1 MGAVGIEMLGQALS
15 RVSIRSMAKRITIS
29 LHFLLER
36 ESKSMKF
43 FQDQQGRFHAGRC
56 CGVLYIAGLI
66 LSCVGDIPSTLC
78 AARAI
83 FILGW
88 WFAFGQKEQP
98 RTLARMTHNPFRLV
112 GLALLMSGLMAHFYI
127 SRQGFSIG
135 IAAVSI
141 LIAVL
146 AFAGGAI
153 YRKSRP

>member
-1 MGAVGIEMLGQALS
+1 M
-15 RVSIRSMAKRITIS
+15 KRIAIC
-29 LHFLLER
+29 LHFLLGR
-36 ESKSMKF
+36 ESKSMTF

-66 LSCVGDIPSTLC
+66 LTCAGDIPSALC
-78 AARAI
+78 AARVI

-98 RTLARMTHNPFRLV
+98 RTLARMTRDPFRLV
-112 GLALLMSGLMAHFYI
+112 GLAFLITGLAAQFYI

-135 IAAVSI
+135 VAVVPI

-146 AFAGGAI
+146 AFACGAI